1 MGLIMNGNSGKK
13 YIFEGPFDFEPYLDD
28 VPAVF
33 AILSVNG
40 KEFEL
45 LDLGGSEILYRSIYN
60 VDRLMKKSD
69 KYSHKL
75 KYAAFYNWNSES
87 TLSENIT
94 KDIKEFYKL

>member
-1 MGLIMNGNSGKK
+1 MNGNSGKK

-33 AILSVNG
+33 AIISVNG

-60 VDRLMKKSD
+60 VDRLMTKSN
-69 KYSHKL
+69 KYTDRI
-75 KYAAFYNWNSES
+75 KYAVFYNWNDES
-87 TLSENIT
+87 THSEKIT